1 MREGRRFELPT
12 AGIVVG
18 DLVEFKYGNTFPC
31 DGLLVQGNDV
41 RVNEASLTGESEQ
54 LKKTPEKNPFLYAG
68 TQVSYSR
75 ETSRL
80 TQSVLEKDFDWNHYI
95 CVYVKGKPMFFR
107 PRFKSFCTRN
117 ELQVS

>member
-1 MREGRRFELPT
+1 MLRGGRRYELPT

-54 LKKTPEKNPFLYAG
+54 LKKTPDKNPFLYAG
-68 TQVSYSR
+68 TQVSHCTITQFSAQK
-75 ETSRL
+75 RL
-80 TQSVLEKDFDWNHYI
+80 E
-95 CVYVKGKPMFFR
+95 
-107 PRFKSFCTRN
+107 
-117 ELQVS
+117 